1 MWICIAHRR
10 EHASDAL
17 PLTVCWRWSP
27 PPIPQCR
34 EIGSSPWFNKAA
46 CATLESRIIAS
57 VNLDVMVRW
66 PVFSAGDKLLI
77 WCWNR
82 LWNHVTVAGPAAA
95 RPTGWTIGRTFH
107 GCQRVYCID
116 RRVEENVPLWSTWQD
131 LLENLI
137 NSDVSTV
144 CAPLWIFCS
153 LYIAVNKSS
162 CK

>member
-66 PVFSAGDKLLI
+66 PSLLCRRQAPYMAVESTLESRDCRDCR
-77 WCWNR
+77 WTSSPADR
-82 LWNHVTVAGPAAA
+82 LNYQQNVSRLST
-95 RPTGWTIGRTFH
+95 
-107 GCQRVYCID
+107 CIYIL
-116 RRVEENVPLWSTWQD
+116 VEENVPLWSTWQD
-131 LLENLI
+131 SLENLI

-144 CAPLWIFCS
+144 CAPLWI
-153 LYIAVNKSS
+153 S
-162 CK
+162 CTYCCK